1 MDCAKSQPQ
10 SSQLAEPLWT
20 DPDQKSG
27 ISMHERISALKKKCR
42 WEMNGR
48 TLSQILTIEDKASIV
63 PNPQQV
69 RVDLV
74 CQFVVVLK
82 IRNFSGNEEVRTGSD
97 KSRLDVGQERI
108 VKLVNICHVFMRIFV
123 LCS

>member
-1 MDCAKSQPQ
+1 
-10 SSQLAEPLWT
+10 
-20 DPDQKSG
+20 
-27 ISMHERISALKKKCR
+27 
-42 WEMNGR
+42 MNGR

-82 IRNFSGNEEVRTGSD
+82 IRNSSGNEEVRTGSD